1 MLLNEDLPD
10 FPNPFDNAGDYS
22 LGFEVK
28 TLKEQLLCH
37 VMGSIREKTDW
48 MRKVMDDVIV
58 AKWKEELTNPVRPAK
73 AYFVRGERDVSLDDP
88 ASVVS
93 FLRDN
98 GKRVVKV
105 DPDLVDYAIKELR
118 WQASTHHPSSPAIA
132 VTPVMPVMPEVLPS
146 AVDGV
151 YLIPSASFPP
161 DILQP
166 FLQGMHRLESVP
178 EDQIDYHP
186 GSNKQI
192 IDLVHPSLHCLV
204 HGRTRVITEPDY
216 TTLDVLPWD
225 QMVSEL
231 GSVADAGELAGLAT
245 DPEEGSRAGVRRR
258 VEDEFFSDTFQW
270 LPAEIDVSADGQHAK
285 FRSYINNLHPLEFA
299 ETYRSLEKIFALAF
313 VPLFNQV
320 LTDSANPRPLRITA
334 DPYSWY
340 EGWRGDREYDLS
352 DDDDNEAYIEDREPI
367 QPEVPDF
374 SPPPEPPM
382 ERVVKLQGRRLQ
394 VIVKI
399 ASICLTPDQP
409 KYPGGTWHV
418 EGMRNE
424 SIVATGI
431 CYYDIENIS
440 ESRLKFRHTVREPD
454 YEQDDRKG
462 VQMVYGLVEEG
473 SLVQP
478 LGSVQTSTPG
488 LCLAFPNHY
497 HHCVAPFELAD
508 KSRHGH
514 RKILVFFLVDPKTRV
529 VSTARVPP
537 QQLAWRRNELDRKGN
552 PCRSLPCL
560 ALDMVADRLIT
571 GPSAVGM
578 SLEEAKEY
586 REEVMEER
594 KALVRRANEELF
606 ERPFSL
612 CEH

>member
-1 MLLNEDLPD
+1 
-10 FPNPFDNAGDYS
+10 
-22 LGFEVK
+22 
-28 TLKEQLLCH
+28 
-37 VMGSIREKTDW
+37 MGSIREKTDW

-186 GSNKQI
+186 GSNKQV

-204 HGRTRVITEPDY
+204 HGRTRVITEPGY

-231 GSVADAGELAGLAT
+231 GSVADAGEIAGLAT

-409 KYPGGTWHV
+409 NTRASSAACMEAQRAGQ
-418 EGMRNE
+418 E
-424 SIVATGI
+424 
-431 CYYDIENIS
+431 
-440 ESRLKFRHTVREPD
+440 REPMS
-454 YEQDDRKG
+454 E
-462 VQMVYGLVEEG
+462 
-473 SLVQP
+473 P
-478 LGSVQTSTPG
+478 
-488 LCLAFPNHY
+488 
-497 HHCVAPFELAD
+497 
-508 KSRHGH
+508 
-514 RKILVFFLVDPKTRV
+514 
-529 VSTARVPP
+529 
-537 QQLAWRRNELDRKGN
+537 
-552 PCRSLPCL
+552 
-560 ALDMVADRLIT
+560 ALSCT
-571 GPSAVGM
+571 
-578 SLEEAKEY
+578 
-586 REEVMEER
+586 
-594 KALVRRANEELF
+594 
-606 ERPFSL
+606 
-612 CEH
+612 

>member
-1 MLLNEDLPD
+1 MRLNEDLPD

-37 VMGSIREKTDW
+37 VMGNIREKTDW

-73 AYFVRGERDVSLDDP
+73 AYFVREERDVSLEDP

-98 GKRVVKV
+98 GKRIVKV
-105 DPDLVDYAIKELR
+105 DPDLVDYAIEELR

-132 VTPVMPVMPEVLPS
+132 VSPITPVTPVTPAVMPS

-151 YLIPSASFPP
+151 YLVASASFQPE
-161 DILQP
+161 ILQP

-186 GSNKQI
+186 GSNKQV

-204 HGRTRVITEPDY
+204 YGRTRVITDPDY

-231 GSVADAGELAGLAT
+231 GLVADAAELAGLAT
-245 DPEEGSRAGVRRR
+245 DPEEGSQAGVRRR

-270 LPAEIDVSADGQHAK
+270 LPAEIDVSADGHSAK

-313 VPLFNQV
+313 VPLFNKV

-409 KYPGGTWHV
+409 MYPGGTWHV

-424 SIVATGI
+424 SIVVSHSLLSPVPAT
-431 CYYDIENIS
+431 
-440 ESRLKFRHTVREPD
+440 
-454 YEQDDRKG
+454 
-462 VQMVYGLVEEG
+462 
-473 SLVQP
+473 
-478 LGSVQTSTPG
+478 
-488 LCLAFPNHY
+488 
-497 HHCVAPFELAD
+497 
-508 KSRHGH
+508 
-514 RKILVFFLVDPKTRV
+514 
-529 VSTARVPP
+529 
-537 QQLAWRRNELDRKGN
+537 
-552 PCRSLPCL
+552 
-560 ALDMVADRLIT
+560 
-571 GPSAVGM
+571 
-578 SLEEAKEY
+578 
-586 REEVMEER
+586 
-594 KALVRRANEELF
+594 
-606 ERPFSL
+606 
-612 CEH
+612 

>member
-1 MLLNEDLPD
+1 MLINQDLPD

-58 AKWKEELTNPVRPAK
+58 ARWKEELTNPVRPAK
-73 AYFVRGERDVSLDDP
+73 SYFVQEERDVSLEDP
-88 ASVVS
+88 GSVVT

-105 DPDLVDYAIKELR
+105 DPDLVDYAIQELR
-118 WQASTHHPSSPAIA
+118 WQAISHDPSSP
-132 VTPVMPVMPEVLPS
+132 VMPS

-151 YLIPSASFPP
+151 FIIPSASFPP
-161 DILQP
+161 DVLQP
-166 FLQGMHRLESVP
+166 FLEGMHRLESVP

-186 GSNKQI
+186 GSSKQVV
-192 IDLVHPSLHCLV
+192 DLVHPSLHCLV
-204 HGRTRVITEPDY
+204 YGRTRVITEPDY

-225 QMVSEL
+225 RLVSEL
-231 GSVADAGELAGLAT
+231 GSVPEAGQLAGSGG
-245 DPEEGSRAGVRRR
+245 EQGEGSQTRRRRRR
-258 VEDEFFSDTFQW
+258 VEDEFLSDRFQW
-270 LPAEIDVSADGQHAK
+270 LPAEIDVSADGQSAK
-285 FRSYINNLHPLEFA
+285 FRSYINNLHPLEFT
-299 ETYRSLEKIFALAF
+299 ETYQSLEKIFATAF
-313 VPLFNQV
+313 VPLFNRV
-320 LTDSANPRPLRITA
+320 LTESANPRPLRITA

-340 EGWRGDREYDLS
+340 DGWRGDREYDL
-352 DDDDNEAYIEDREPI
+352 DDDEDNEAWTEDREPV

-374 SPPPEPPM
+374 SPPPETPP

-394 VIVKI
+394 VIVKA
-399 ASICLTPDQP
+399 ASICLTLDQP

-431 CYYDIENIS
+431 YYYGIENIS
-440 ESRLKFRHTVREPD
+440 ESRLQFRHTVREPD

-462 VQMVYGLVEEG
+462 VKMVYGLVDEG
-473 SLVQP
+473 PLVQP

-508 KSRHGH
+508 STKPGH
-514 RKILVFFLVDPKTRV
+514 RKILVFFLVDPMSRV
-529 VSTARVPP
+529 LSTARVPP
-537 QQLAWRRNELDRKGN
+537 QQLAWRRKELDRKGN
-552 PCRSLPCL
+552 PCGSLPSL
-560 ALDMVADRLIT
+560 ALDLVADRLIA
-571 GPSAVGM
+571 GREAVGL
-578 SLEEAKEY
+578 SWEEAKRY
-586 REEVMEER
+586 RDELMEER